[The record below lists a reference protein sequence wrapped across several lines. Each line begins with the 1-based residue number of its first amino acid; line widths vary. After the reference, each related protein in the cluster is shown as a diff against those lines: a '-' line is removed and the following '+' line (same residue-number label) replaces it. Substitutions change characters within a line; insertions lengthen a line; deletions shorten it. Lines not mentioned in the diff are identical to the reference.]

1 MKRLLGRT
9 AVAIAAVALLGAA
22 PIASAAASPNDAVAA
37 KKKKKKKKKSATT
50 VTATLRHFDDGEII
64 EGMVD
69 GAKSFC
75 AADSTDRPVQIYR
88 ENGATDVLVAETTAR
103 VDPPPF
109 GFWES
114 GVLAPQ
120 PSGTQFYAL
129 APKDKVTKTKICL
142 EGVSPVVT
150 VP

>member
-1 MKRLLGRT
+1 MKRLLGRA

-37 KKKKKKKKKSATT
+37 KKKKKKKKKIATT
-50 VTATLRHFDDGEII
+50 VTATLRHFDDREII

-75 AADSTDRPVQIYR
+75 AADSTDRLVQIYR

-103 VDPPPF
+103 VAPPPF
-109 GFWES
+109 GFWEA
-114 GVLAPQ
+114 GVAPQ